1 MCSSS
6 QDTRTLQDN
15 LLRIIKMKVEVYFN
29 LHKRVFSVRSCKTG
43 RVIHH
48 TKNVHIRDPQFVV
61 REGGRQRVLRER
73 KKNVHAFV
81 RGYATYFEDG
91 IQAEYNYG
99 LALFE
104 RPTLDT
110 IGYNPFMY
118 DSFVKMPDETP
129 VHQAERAWL
138 NVNGNDMPTIQA
150 EGVQ

>member
-1 MCSSS
+1 
-6 QDTRTLQDN
+6 
-15 LLRIIKMKVEVYFN
+15 MKVEVYFN

-81 RGYATYFEDG
+81 RGYATYFEDC
-91 IQAEYNYG
+91 
-99 LALFE
+99 
-104 RPTLDT
+104 PTLDT
-110 IGYNPFMY
+110 IGYNPFKY
-118 DSFVKMPDETP
+118 DSFVKLQDETP
-129 VHQAERAWL
+129 VYVAERAWL
-138 NVNGNDMPTIQA
+138 NVRRYFGRDVPKIQA

>member
-1 MCSSS
+1 M
-6 QDTRTLQDN
+6 R
-15 LLRIIKMKVEVYFN
+15 VEVYFN
-29 LHKRVFSVRSCKTG
+29 LHKRVFSIRSCKTG

-81 RGYATYFEDG
+81 RGYATYFNEDC
-91 IQAEYNYG
+91 
-99 LALFE
+99 
-104 RPTLDT
+104 PTLDT
-110 IGYNPFMY
+110 IGYNPFKY

-129 VHQAERAWL
+129 VHKAQRAWL

>member
-1 MCSSS
+1 M
-6 QDTRTLQDN
+6 
-15 LLRIIKMKVEVYFN
+15 Y
-29 LHKRVFSVRSCKTG
+29 
-43 RVIHH
+43 
-48 TKNVHIRDPQFVV
+48 DPQFVV

-81 RGYATYFEDG
+81 RGYVTHEDFIFDLSFEHWSTSDK
-91 IQAEYNYG
+91 
-99 LALFE
+99 
-104 RPTLDT
+104 TDT

>member
-1 MCSSS
+1 
-6 QDTRTLQDN
+6 
-15 LLRIIKMKVEVYFN
+15 MKVEVYFN

-43 RVIHH
+43 RVVHH

-91 IQAEYNYG
+91 TQAEYNYG

-110 IGYNPFMY
+110 IGYNPFKY

-129 VHQAERAWL
+129 VRQAERAWL

>member
-1 MCSSS
+1 M
-6 QDTRTLQDN
+6 
-15 LLRIIKMKVEVYFN
+15 IKVEVYFN

-48 TKNVHIRDPQFVV
+48 AKDVHIVNPKFVV

-81 RGYATYFEDG
+81 RGNLTAFKD
-91 IQAEYNYG
+91 NPSH
-99 LALFE
+99 LA
-104 RPTLDT
+104 DT

-118 DSFVKMPDETP
+118 DSFVKMPDEEP
-129 VHQAERAWL
+129 VYKAVRAWL
-138 NVNGNDMPTIQA
+138 NVNGNDMQTIQA

>member
-1 MCSSS
+1 
-6 QDTRTLQDN
+6 
-15 LLRIIKMKVEVYFN
+15 MKVEVYFN
-29 LHKRVFSVRSCKTG
+29 LHKRVFSIRSCKTG

-81 RGYATYFEDG
+81 RGYATYFDEDC
-91 IQAEYNYG
+91 
-99 LALFE
+99 
-104 RPTLDT
+104 PMSDT
-110 IGYNPFMY
+110 IGYNPFKY

-129 VHQAERAWL
+129 IHKAERAWL
-138 NVNGNDMPTIQA
+138 NVDDHNVPTIQA

>member
-1 MCSSS
+1 
-6 QDTRTLQDN
+6 
-15 LLRIIKMKVEVYFN
+15 MKVEVYFN

-61 REGGRQRVLRER
+61 RGGGRQRVLRER